1 MVLDQPNQFLPILVD
16 AIQDELA
23 FYSLDMDGRFVFL
36 SNSAEAVLNHSPQQ
50 WQNHTFVD
58 ALTDNPCNDPIRT
71 CEWNSVEGNSSTG
84 RICEIYDRDG
94 NRLKLKYWR
103 VHIVRDG
110 VPIGL
115 SGIIRR
121 LQDKANSSQE
131 LDPVAES
138 ELMSR
143 VATLTPVEFQVIDMV
158 VDGNMNKKMAS
169 ILGVAVRTIESRR
182 ARSMTKLQTKTLSEL
197 VQAWVHVRRIKA
209 LQS

>member
-1 MVLDQPNQFLPILVD
+1 VVLDQPNQFLPILVD

-131 LDPVAES
+131 LDPIAEN

>member
-23 FYSLDMDGRFVFL
+23 FYSIDMDGRFVFL
-36 SNSAEAVLNHSPQQ
+36 SNSAEAVLNHSPNQ
-50 WQNHTFVD
+50 WQNRTFID
-58 ALTDNPCNDPIRT
+58 ALTDNPCNDPVRT
-71 CEWNSVEGNSSTG
+71 CEWNSMEGSNSTG

-103 VHIVRDG
+103 VHIIRDG

-121 LQDKANSSQE
+121 LHDKANGSQE
-131 LDPVAES
+131 LDPVAERD
-138 ELMSR
+138 LMEKVES
-143 VATLTPVEFQVIDMV
+143 LTPVEFQVIDMV
-158 VDGNMNKKMAS
+158 VDGNMNKKMAAT
-169 ILGVAVRTIESRR
+169 LGVAVRTIESRR
-182 ARSMTKLQTKTLSEL
+182 ARAMAKLQAKTLSEL

-209 LQS
+209 RQS

>member
-1 MVLDQPNQFLPILVD
+1 VVLDQPNQFLPILVD